1 MDDPQERR
9 GSSYREREV
18 AGQGGG
24 RPVQRPAPGEVT
36 QKRRGRK
43 VGQGG
48 EMRDRYV
55 GTESGAATMV
65 ENQKCSKLESQN
77 EDGTTQKTGGE
88 MRQSTGQKGGV
99 WPEEVREHFAE
110 A

>member
-1 MDDPQERR
+1 MNDPQERR

-18 AGQGGG
+18 AGHRGGGEG

-48 EMRDRYV
+48 EMRDRYL
-55 GTESGAATMV
+55 GTESGAATMA
-65 ENQKCSKLESQN
+65 ERGRKP
-77 EDGTTQKTGGE
+77 E
-88 MRQSTGQKGGV
+88 M
-99 WPEEVREHFAE
+99 
-110 A
+110 